1 MAGNN
6 NPESI
11 FDYAVRQTEVFF
23 ESIAG
28 LFSEKTGNLRDGTE
42 FEPVILPGDLFAHS
56 NAQTEWWYYTGHLE
70 TESGRQFGFELV
82 FFKRRTD
89 LDRFGPVPL
98 RLLGN
103 PFYFAHF
110 ALTDKKSREFHYAHK
125 KSSNGPLDEPA
136 EAAEDHYYLRLGNW
150 VIFDADGSHAIR
162 AQMPDGTSLDA
173 VLIPEKPVVLNGDKG
188 VSFKD
193 EGQASRYFTYTRMR
207 LAGSLF
213 IGGKREAVKGFAWM
227 DREFGTWQ
235 PTENQKGWDWFSIQL
250 DNGTELMC
258 YQLRNSAGSVSPYS
272 SGTLVRA
279 DGTYENLRNTQ
290 FSIEPIGLW
299 KSPQTGTEYPSNWVI
314 RVPEYDIRLRISP
327 CLENQEL
334 DTRGTTMIIYWEG
347 ACNVAG
353 TIVGTK
359 VGGQAYVELV
369 GYDRSHERPNLAYF
383 LVGRPEEL
391 LRKVGI
397 G

>member
-42 FEPVILPGDLFAHS
+42 FEPVVLPGDLFAHS

-70 TESGRQFGFELV
+70 SENGRQFGFELV

-193 EGQASRYFTYTRMR
+193 EGQASRYFSYTRMR

-213 IGGKREAVKGFAWM
+213 IGGKREAVKGSAWM

-258 YQLRNSAGSVSPYS
+258 YQLRNSAGAVSPYS

-347 ACNVAG
+347 ACDVAG
-353 TIVGTK
+353 TIGGTK
-359 VGGQAYVELV
+359 VRGQAYVELV